1 MEVQPMAELEGEE
14 AVLILV
20 KALPQVNQNAT
31 ETVCCAG
38 VTLEGNWRRQY
49 PVRFRQLGEKTFAR
63 WQWIKYRWRAPK
75 SDSRKES
82 RRVQENSIDVLNKMP
97 LSERATFL
105 NRIEVPST
113 SYAHENG
120 QSLALIRPLASEFYW
135 KRKTTEQVEADKTLY
150 AKAAKQRSFLD
161 EELKAFEPPPYVFH
175 FKHEDADGSHHHKCG
190 DWETASMFLRFR
202 REMRS
207 EAAALQRMGE
217 IFNDEYPRA
226 GMTFALGT
234 LFRYPTWILV
244 GVIRLDDEP
253 QLGLPF

>member
-1 MEVQPMAELEGEE
+1 MAELEGKET
-14 AVLILV
+14 VLILV
-20 KALPQVNQNAT
+20 KALPQVNQNST

-38 VTLEGNWRRQY
+38 VTLDGQWRRQY
-49 PVRFRQLGEKTFAR
+49 PVRFRQLGEKAFAR
-63 WQWIKYRWRAPK
+63 WQWINYSWRAPK
-75 SDSRKES
+75 SDSRIES
-82 RRVQENSIDVLNKMP
+82 RRVQEDSIGVLDKMP
-97 LSERATFL
+97 RNERATFL

-113 SYAHENG
+113 SYAHEMG
-120 QSLALIRPLASEFYW
+120 RSLALIRPLASEFYW
-135 KRKTTEQVEADKTLY
+135 VKKTAEQISADKILY

-175 FKHEDADGSHHHKCG
+175 FKHEDADGPHHHKCG

-207 EAAALQRMGE
+207 ESAALQRMGE
-217 IFNDEYPRA
+217 IFNDEYPKA